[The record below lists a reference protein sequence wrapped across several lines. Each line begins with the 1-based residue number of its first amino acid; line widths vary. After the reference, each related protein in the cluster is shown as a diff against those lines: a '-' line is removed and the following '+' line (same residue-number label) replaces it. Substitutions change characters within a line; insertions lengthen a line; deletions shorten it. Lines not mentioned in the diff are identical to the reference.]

1 MRMYFCGIFSFGGC
15 GDLASCALSCVR
27 GGAIFGAVFGAFV
40 ACVAAI
46 LIAGCF
52 YDAESSA
59 PAKAQVAKADSAKA
73 STKNNAKGNAKN
85 SAASAH
91 KSSKA
96 NQEKSNANKPS
107 ASQTKP
113 SAPVKKPSQ
122 VESTKTK
129 SAKAES
135 GKIDSS
141 ASSASKSAASQPNAT
156 QNASAQQSTN
166 TAQSTSPNATAN
178 TQPAAQDSAPNPNQ
192 ASAQT
197 NNQTTTQTQES
208 PTDQDSTDQIPADIS
223 AYKPLPLQ
231 IKFDD
236 LISAQSLRDNNQ
248 LITLK
253 RADNGDFV
261 TIEVFD
267 AEGNLRATLSFK
279 NNLLEGISKA
289 YKNGQVVREVP
300 YKQGLIDGVMITY
313 SDSGA
318 SDPRRVETAYK
329 AGKKHGASKIYQNEN
344 LISLRE
350 YQNGVLH
357 GIAETHLDPST
368 SASESGASMTRTH
381 YRNGSKEGKSSGYAN
396 GKLVFEQTYQN
407 DFLQG
412 QTKTYGHG
420 EITKIIRHYQ
430 WGLLNGEEIVYDY
443 PSQRTL
449 YRSSYALGVLVAP
462 YANYQNNAIAFYSMR
477 PNDKDTKIHKDSAKA
492 GVDSSVA
499 GSRKDSSAID
509 SSALDSSVA
518 GSSAEIWRYE
528 SGQIALEIAQDSA
541 DSTTKR
547 VRSYRKDGSLIS
559 DFSIS
564 ASRASG
570 STYTKDS
577 RLESKIT
584 SERDSKTTTLYNA
597 DGSIRSISQE
607 MPAKNITQ
615 TYKNSRLANEIV
627 WLEGQEITIQKG
639 FFPSGALQFEHTY
652 IDGVMI
658 QGVLYGANGAKIY
671 EFGYSSQDVIFDEAF
686 PQTAALRRA
695 KVLPRR

>member
-1 MRMYFCGIFSFGGC
+1 MRMYFCGILWLVGRIDSAFG
-15 GDLASCALSCVR
+15 ALCDARV
-27 GGAIFGAVFGAFV
+27 GAISRAIFAAFI
-40 ACVAAI
+40 ACVATI

-52 YDAESSA
+52 YDVESSA
-59 PAKAQVAKADSAKA
+59 PAKAQAAKADSAKA
-73 STKNNAKGNAKN
+73 STKNNAKGCAKN
-85 SAASAH
+85 SAAST

-96 NQEKSNANKPS
+96 NQAKSSANQTNT
-107 ASQTKP
+107 SQKAKP
-113 SAPVKKPSQ
+113 SAPAKKPGQ
-122 VESTKTK
+122 AESTKTK

-141 ASSASKSAASQPNAT
+141 ASSVSKSTASQ
-156 QNASAQQSTN
+156 QNTP
-166 TAQSTSPNATAN
+166 QSTSPNATAN
-178 TQPAAQDSAPNPNQ
+178 AQPATQDSTPNPNQ
-192 ASAQT
+192 TDNQANDQTTAQT
-197 NNQTTTQTQES
+197 SDQTQES
-208 PTDQDSTDQIPADIS
+208 PTDQDSADQIPADIS

-267 AEGNLRATLSFK
+267 EEGNLRATLNFK

-318 SDPRRVETAYK
+318 SDSRRIETAYK

-357 GIAETHLDPST
+357 GIAETHLDS
-368 SASESGASMTRTH
+368 SASMSESGASMTRTH

-443 PSQRTL
+443 PSQNPL

-462 YANYQNNAIAFYSMR
+462 YENYQNGAVSFYSLR
-477 PNDKDTKIHKDSAKA
+477 PNDPSTKISKDSARA
-492 GVDSSVA
+492 GADSGA
-499 GSRKDSSAID
+499 MDS
-509 SSALDSSVA
+509 
-518 GSSAEIWRYE
+518 GAEIWRYE
-528 SGQIALEIAQDSA
+528 SGQIALEIAQEIANGAA

-559 DFSIS
+559 DFIIS

-570 STYTKDS
+570 SAYTKDS

-597 DGSIRSISQE
+597 DGSIRSKSQE

-615 TYKNSRLANEIV
+615 TYKNGNLANEIV
-627 WLEGQEITIQKG
+627 WLEGQEITVQKG

-671 EFGYSSQDVIFDEAF
+671 EFGRSSQDVIFDEAF